1 MKPGDTL
8 RHFLLAL
15 QFFTRIPVTGRLARW
30 VGFSPALQRAS
41 MGHFPGVG
49 LLVGAI
55 AAAVFALVAW
65 LLGGNASGMLVA
77 AILGTGATVWLTGA
91 LHEDGLADVADGLVG
106 GHSPEQALVIMKDSR
121 IGAAGAVAL
130 LLALQA
136 KAALLSLLGTQSLAA
151 ALVALVGAHGL
162 SRVGPVL
169 LTHMLPYV
177 SASDTA
183 KSQGIAGARSRHTL
197 WVALAWGAVSALGV
211 AWYGGLVFLALAC
224 LAAALAWLALWRLF
238 ARRLQGYTGDCL
250 GATQQVCEIAFYLG
264 AAVAVAQGHLT
275 PMGALPW

>member
-65 LLGGNASGMLVA
+65 LLGGNASGMLA
-77 AILGTGATVWLTGA
+77 AATLSTGTTVWLTGA
-91 LHEDGLADVADGLVG
+91 LHEDGLADVADGLAG
-106 GHSPEQALVIMKDSR
+106 GHSPEQALAIMKDSR

-151 ALVALVGAHGL
+151 TLVALVGAHGL

-183 KSQGIAGARSRHTL
+183 KSQGIAGAHSRHTL
-197 WVALAWGAVSALGV
+197 WVALAWGAVSAMGV
-211 AWYGGLVFLALAC
+211 SWYGSLVFLALAC

-264 AAVAVAQGHLT
+264 AAVAVAQGHLA

>member
-65 LLGGNASGMLVA
+65 LLGGSTGGMLVA
-77 AILGTGATVWLTGA
+77 AILSTGATAWLTGA
-91 LHEDGLADVADGLVG
+91 LHEDGLADVADGLAG
-106 GHSPEQALVIMKDSR
+106 GHSPEQTLAIMKDSR

-197 WVALAWGAVSALGV
+197 WVALAWGAVSAMGV

-264 AAVAVAQGHLT
+264 AAVAVEQGHLA

>member
-1 MKPGDTL
+1 MQAL

-15 QFFTRIPVTGRLARW
+15 QFFTRIPVTGAVARW
-30 VGFSPALQRAS
+30 VGFSPDMQRAS

-49 LLVGAI
+49 LLVGSV
-55 AAAVFALVAW
+55 AAGVFALSAN
-65 LLGGNASGMLVA
+65 LLGSGTTSLLVA
-77 AILGTGATVWLTGA
+77 AVLCTGATAWLTGA
-91 LHEDGLADVADGLVG
+91 LHEDGLADVADGLAG
-106 GHSPEQALVIMKDSR
+106 GHKPAQALAIMKDSR

-130 LLALQA
+130 LLVLQA
-136 KAALLSLLGTQSLAA
+136 KVALLALLGGHSVATAA
-151 ALVALVGAHGL
+151 VALLGAHGL

-169 LTHMLPYV
+169 LMHLLPYV

-183 KSQGIAGARSRHTL
+183 KSQGIAGASRRHTL
-197 WVALAWGAVSALGV
+197 WTALVWAALPALGV

-224 LAAALAWLALWRLF
+224 LAAAGAWLVLWRLF

-250 GATQQVCEIAFYLG
+250 GATQQICEIAFYLG

-275 PMGALPW
+275 LMGALPW

>member
-1 MKPGDTL
+1 
-8 RHFLLAL
+8 
-15 QFFTRIPVTGRLARW
+15 
-30 VGFSPALQRAS
+30 
-41 MGHFPGVG
+41 MGHFPGIG
-49 LLVGAI
+49 LLLGAT

-65 LLGGNASGMLVA
+65 LLGGGSGGMLVA
-77 AILGTGATVWLTGA
+77 AILSTGATVWLTGV
-91 LHEDGLADVADGLVG
+91 LHEDGLADVADGLAG
-106 GHSPEQALVIMKDSR
+106 GHNPAHALAIMKDSR

-136 KAALLSLLGTQSLAA
+136 KVALLGLLGTQSLAA

-169 LTHMLPYV
+169 LTHRLPYV

-224 LAAALAWLALWRLF
+224 LAAALAWLALWHLF

-264 AAVAVAQGHLT
+264 AAVAVAQGHLA

>member
-77 AILGTGATVWLTGA
+77 ATLSTGATAWLTGA
-91 LHEDGLADVADGLVG
+91 LHEDGLADVADGLAG
-106 GHSPEQALVIMKDSR
+106 GHSPEQALSIMKDSR

>member
-30 VGFSPALQRAS
+30 MGFSPDMQRAS

-49 LLVGAI
+49 LLVGGV
-55 AAAVFALVAW
+55 AAGVFALFAA
-65 LLGGNASGMLVA
+65 LLGSSTAGLLVA
-77 AILGTGATVWLTGA
+77 AALSTGATVWLTGA
-91 LHEDGLADVADGLVG
+91 LHEDGLADVADGLAG
-106 GHSPEQALVIMKDSR
+106 GHSPEHVLAIMKDSR

>member
-1 MKPGDTL
+1 MKPGNTL

-41 MGHFPGVG
+41 MGHFPGIG
-49 LLVGAI
+49 LLLGAT

-65 LLGGNASGMLVA
+65 LLGGGSGGMLVA
-77 AILGTGATVWLTGA
+77 AILSTGATVWLTGV
-91 LHEDGLADVADGLVG
+91 LHEDGLADVADGLAG
-106 GHSPEQALVIMKDSR
+106 GHNPAHALAIMKDSR

-136 KAALLSLLGTQSLAA
+136 KVALLGLLGTQSLAA

-169 LTHMLPYV
+169 LTHRLPYV

-224 LAAALAWLALWRLF
+224 LAAALAWLALWHLF

-264 AAVAVAQGHLT
+264 AAVAVAQGHLA
-275 PMGALPW
+275 PMGALP

>member
-1 MKPGDTL
+1 MKPGNTL

-41 MGHFPGVG
+41 MGHFPGIG
-49 LLVGAI
+49 LLLGAT

-65 LLGGNASGMLVA
+65 LLGGGSGGMLVA
-77 AILGTGATVWLTGA
+77 AILSTGATVWLTGV
-91 LHEDGLADVADGLVG
+91 LHEDGLADVADGLAG
-106 GHSPEQALVIMKDSR
+106 GHNPAHALAIMKDSR

-136 KAALLSLLGTQSLAA
+136 KVALLGLLGTQSLAA

-169 LTHMLPYV
+169 LTHRLPYV

-224 LAAALAWLALWRLF
+224 LAAALAWLALWHLF

-264 AAVAVAQGHLT
+264 AAVAVAQGHLA